1 LPMPISGNIGVRR
14 VDTDTSSTGYQRI
27 QNGATITFPIGTIDG
42 GYAETLPSLNLK
54 VGLIP
59 DVLVARLAA
68 GKVLARPAPGQ
79 LAIRRSLDI
88 VGHSGSRGNP
98 SLLPFLA
105 TNYDLGL
112 EWYFS
117 DTSYASLAAFR
128 KKISRFVLVQA
139 AAELVDDDPVPYSV
153 SRPINN
159 SDEVTIDGAEA
170 GVQYAFDKL
179 PGFWKGFGVL
189 ANYTYQKDKGFT
201 QRSTIDNAQLT
212 FPGLSRNS
220 YNASLYYENERFSAR
235 ASYNWRSKW
244 LIVAS
249 GRGGLPEFNQEYGQ
263 LDASFGFNINDNVSL
278 FLEGINLTDEEL
290 VQENAPARPI
300 QFETFGKRFFLGVRG
315 KF

>member
-1 LPMPISGNIGVRR
+1 M
-14 VDTDTSSTGYQRI
+14 
-27 QNGATITFPIGTIDG
+27 
-42 GYAETLPSLNLK
+42 LPSLNLK

-68 GKVLARPAPGQ
+68 GKVLARPSPSQ
-79 LAIRRSLDI
+79 LAIRLSRDI
-88 VGHSGSRGNP
+88 VGLTGSRGNP
-98 SLLPFLA
+98 DLLPFLA

-117 DTSYASLAAFR
+117 DTSFASLAVFR
-128 KKISRFVLVQA
+128 KDISRFILLQTQGEVNPNDGLTYQIT
-139 AAELVDDDPVPYSV
+139 S
-153 SRPINN
+153 PINGN
-159 SDEVTIDGAEA
+159 DEVTIDGVEG
-170 GVQYAFDKL
+170 GVQYNFDKL

-201 QRSTIDNAQLT
+201 QTNIFDGSPLT

-220 YNASLYYENERFSAR
+220 YNASLYYENQRFSAR
-235 ASYNWRSKW
+235 ASYNWRDQW
-244 LIVAS
+244 LITAS
-249 GRGGLPEFNQEYGQ
+249 GRGSLPEFNREYGQ
-263 LDASFGFNINDNVSL
+263 LDASLGYNINDNLSL

-300 QFETFGKRFFLGVRG
+300 QFETFGKRFFMGVRG